1 MGYIVPAQSQ
11 SPMSC
16 EPFSSRRPRSP
27 SSFLQACTVVVGFV
41 GVSRGRVSVWS
52 LSSCARGED
61 VRWVAGWN
69 SEHPR
74 GQSWVNA
81 QWQAGL
87 LLRVLENEEK
97 RGNFTIFARFGCKR
111 ARVRIGDAGHHSLLG
126 WPGSRIPSPPIRKRG
141 AFPAGSRGSAAVDSS
156 LAASPTGRESMMVSR
171 SEEIV
176 AGITSAS
183 LHFPDRIPFE
193 KD

>member
-1 MGYIVPAQSQ
+1 M
-11 SPMSC
+11 
-16 EPFSSRRPRSP
+16 R
-27 SSFLQACTVVVGFV
+27 
-41 GVSRGRVSVWS
+41 S

-69 SEHPR
+69 SAHPR

-81 QWQAGL
+81 QRQAGFPP
-87 LLRVLENEEK
+87 RVHENEEE
-97 RGNFTIFARFGCKR
+97 RGNFYHFARFGCKW
-111 ARVRIGDAGHHSLLG
+111 ARVRISDAGHPLFC
-126 WPGSRIPSPPIRKRG
+126 WKRIPGSWIHKASPPIRKRQ
-141 AFPAGSRGSAAVDSS
+141 ASSAGSRRTAAVDSS
-156 LAASPTGRESMMVSR
+156 LAASPTGRETMMVSR
-171 SEEIV
+171 SEGIV